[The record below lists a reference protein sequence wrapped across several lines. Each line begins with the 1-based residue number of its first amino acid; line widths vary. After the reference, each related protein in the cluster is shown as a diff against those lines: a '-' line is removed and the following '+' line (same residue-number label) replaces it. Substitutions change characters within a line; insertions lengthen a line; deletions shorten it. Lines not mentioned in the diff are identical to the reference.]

1 MASFFCQS
9 LNYSK
14 KFNKQ
19 IVMQLSN
26 NQSIHQEGTGSSE
39 RWKPEKFSAEVLS
52 IIFITLAA
60 ISLRLYFS
68 FSHELISGMDGGYY
82 PLQVRNILNTGFP
95 VYPDFPL
102 YFYFCALLIKSIS
115 FLGFTINDGMIITV
129 IKIVDSLALPML
141 AFPLFRIL
149 TKSERKIPLFA
160 KSAIVLF
167 AVSSATPLIILGDL
181 QKNAFAIPFV
191 FLFVWFFENYL
202 ITPEK
207 RSLIAAV
214 LSLVLIALIHFG
226 VFVFCLVF
234 LILSL
239 FVVYRKKA
247 ILPSI
252 IVLFLGFAM
261 ILMFDSN
268 RAYRLL
274 TFWNV
279 IFENPVLFQGPLPM
293 HLLLNVIISLS
304 LAASGFFQYLKYSGN
319 NKVTEYLVFILSF
332 VLVVFALPVYD
343 SEYFNRFNVLLFVPQ
358 SLLILYLIR
367 MNQKF
372 AVPVSI
378 LLILITSFS
387 IFTTISEGKQPC
399 IDEVAYQDLQN
410 LKKHLPDDKE
420 NTIIIAEHGLEFWTA
435 WALNVKVGQER
446 AMNKINSDKY
456 RNITILRQKNEVG
469 RRGPGNRPGNRPM
482 PGQRFKKGEHPPMG
496 PSMEPPTGARSGQP
510 NEPPMGPPL
519 PENFKLVYSSP
530 YFNAYQN
537 AD

>member
-372 AVPVSI
+372 AVPFSI